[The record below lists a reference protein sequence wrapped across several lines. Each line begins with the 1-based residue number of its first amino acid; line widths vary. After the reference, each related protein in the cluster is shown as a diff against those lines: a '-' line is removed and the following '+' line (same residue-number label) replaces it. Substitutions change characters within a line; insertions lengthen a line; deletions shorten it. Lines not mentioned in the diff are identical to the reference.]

1 MTEEPFTSQLLGNTV
16 EDSTHSKALAISRAS
31 GVQAASGKAK
41 PSSQYFK
48 LNRESEMAGSLV
60 ITPARP
66 PLLVPQNMAAGEPK
80 HGGGG
85 WWPQAAP
92 HGQAPAPRW
101 HIVTFSRGQHAV
113 HAVGGRCELREAGV
127 PAFQDVG
134 SVNIPATRKRE
145 SGPPRTVHLSPWP
158 RCPVST
164 LDLDRPENQV
174 SEWLSGSPRC
184 QRTRRRVSGAPAFLA
199 HAGCGPAGVVM
210 QQPLPLPRG
219 SSPGSRQG
227 TDPSPS
233 VSSTY
238 GWGVAHHQ
246 EGDEGSR
253 RQGGGL
259 PFPARPAGGSGE
271 CSGHQPGGHR
281 SPPLLRPGPYG
292 LVSLSRVINPS
303 LHSDTTGCQACR
315 TQRLAALSGRKGC
328 CLREPFQQ
336 LGA

>member
-1 MTEEPFTSQLLGNTV
+1 M
-16 EDSTHSKALAISRAS
+16 
-31 GVQAASGKAK
+31 
-41 PSSQYFK
+41 
-48 LNRESEMAGSLV
+48 
-60 ITPARP
+60 
-66 PLLVPQNMAAGEPK
+66 AGEPK

-113 HAVGGRCELREAGV
+113 HAVVGRCELREAGV

-164 LDLDRPENQV
+164 LNLDRPENQV

-184 QRTRRRVSGAPAFLA
+184 QKTRRTASGALAFLA

-238 GWGVAHHQ
+238 ESGVAYHQ
-246 EGDEGSR
+246 EGDVGSR
-253 RQGGGL
+253 GQGGGPSL
-259 PFPARPAGGSGE
+259 PCSPSRWQPLRRHSGSGE

-281 SPPLLRPGPYG
+281 SPPLLRQGPYG
-292 LVSLSRVINPS
+292 LVSLLRVINPS
-303 LHSDTTGCQACR
+303 LHSDTNGCQACR
-315 TQRLAALSGRKGC
+315 TQRLAAWSGRKGC
-328 CLREPFQQ
+328 RLREPFQQ
-336 LGA
+336 LRA